1 MLLLIHGGLFSD
13 KCGILAFK
21 INTKNI
27 IYIVSTGRGRNN
39 SVVSVERRITESRI
53 WLLVGDHRVLFG
65 TI

>member
-1 MLLLIHGGLFSD
+1 MGFFMRWGRGGVCCFLYMGGLFSD

-39 SVVSVERRITESRI
+39 SVVSLWREE
-53 WLLVGDHRVLFG
+53 
-65 TI
+65 